1 MNKNQKIFR
10 KGEKHMKYEGVSL
23 VRIDDRL
30 IHGQVMTSWLNYL
43 GANKIMVVDDQ
54 AAGDPFLKNVLK
66 TCIPGNIKLA
76 IFPIDKAVERLKQ
89 PGAFSGDSCI
99 ILVKYPETLYK
110 MFKKGIVFDNIN
122 IGGMGVS
129 GTREKFF
136 RNISASA
143 EEKAMFKEMIEA
155 GSKIAC
161 RIIAEDPETDISGL
175 L

>member
-1 MNKNQKIFR
+1 
-10 KGEKHMKYEGVSL
+10 MKYEGVEL

-43 GANKIMVVDDQ
+43 GAEKIMVVDDQ
-54 AAGDPFLKNVLK
+54 AAADPFIKNVLK

-76 IFPIDKAVERLKQ
+76 IFPVTKAVERLNQ
-89 PGAFSGDSCI
+89 PGAFAGSKCI
-99 ILVKYPETLYK
+99 ILVKYPKTLYEMHK
-110 MFKKGIVFDNIN
+110 LGVNFDNIN

-129 GTREKFF
+129 GTRTKFF
-136 RNISASA
+136 RNISASE
-143 EEKAMFKEMIEA
+143 EEKEMFKEMIAA

-175 L
+175 LK